1 MAAAGTDL
9 LYCFTVCVTFGSMA
23 VVGNTDLVTTSVKAA
38 LATGHRVVLIAGWA
52 SVPADLP
59 ADQVLVVRELPHEWL
74 FPRCAAVVYHGGAG
88 TVARVV
94 QAGVPSVIVPVL
106 RFFDQP
112 GWGRAVMICTAELRA
127 VIVAPLSVCTCLA
140 RTHTHIGC

>member
-1 MAAAGTDL
+1 
-9 LYCFTVCVTFGSMA
+9 MA

-112 GWGRAVMICTAELRA
+112 GWGRAVMIC
-127 VIVAPLSVCTCLA
+127 A
-140 RTHTHIGC
+140 RLLLV